1 MPACYQGAGARGGLG
16 GPAPVASCWRHLTLT
31 PRAGCGSAI
40 AGAPPRLA
48 QRLKPSPPATNATP
62 SAPRPI
68 RARWYVGGFNAS
80 VGMPDL
86 EEPGLM
92 ARLLR
97 AACPVPVGPGGQL
110 AEGCC
115 GGTRAGGW
123 CAWTGAWAWAVQERC
138 WPTTHPPPLGALLRG
153 PNASGRAAWC
163 LVRRCIRT
171 TAVAAVGRR
180 RAAPSAASTSSS

>member
-1 MPACYQGAGARGGLG
+1 MLSGCWRPWRLG
-16 GPAPVASCWRHLTLT
+16 GPCACGFLLATSNPYPACRLWVCDCWCAAS
-31 PRAGCGSAI
+31 PRAAFKAI
-40 AGAPPRLA
+40 AASDQRDALRAAAYPR
-48 QRLKPSPPATNATP
+48 QMVR
-62 SAPRPI
+62 
-68 RARWYVGGFNAS
+68 GGFNAS